1 VKEVVEL
8 LRELVAARTVNPPGD
23 ELRGAEVLRDYLQ
36 GRGIPVEV
44 DEFLPGR
51 ANLRAEVGE
60 GGRTVLLTSHL
71 DVVPPGRE
79 ELWGGDPFVMRE
91 SGGRLYGRG
100 TVDAKGSL
108 ASMAVAVAELSGER
122 LKGKVRFAAVA
133 GEEVDGMGSKRL
145 VEQGFLGDGVVVG
158 EPTSLKVAVTHKG
171 RLRITLTVP
180 GRASH
185 ASRPEEGINPILRA
199 AGVISGMKLLS
210 ERFSERK
217 HPLLGPC
224 SLVFTVVS
232 AGEKANMIPDSC
244 LLQMDARVVPPW
256 TVEEAREEVEKF
268 VGRLSDEL
276 GFKIYVQVEALG
288 RPAATP
294 PDEPLVR
301 TAMDAVEVCGVNQEG
316 PEGFGACCDMQHFRA
331 AGVPTIILGPGELSQ
346 AHATDESVKEEEI
359 LRAVRVYREL
369 VRRFLC

>member
-1 VKEVVEL
+1 MAGQALEELPIPVKS
-8 LRELVAARTVNPPGD
+8 RVATGLYVNWDSAVKVD
-23 ELRGAEVLRDYLQ
+23 EEVLAWAEAASTSPPETLTVESEGEAAYLLMEAVKK
-36 GRGIPVEV
+36 GGGEHLISEELYRRLRSLFGLKAERR
-44 DEFLPGR
+44 LGGNGYHMGR
-51 ANLRAEVGE
+51 A
-60 GGRTVLLTSHL
+60 LLELGVKPLVSYPCR
-71 DVVPPGRE
+71 PPAIMYSS
-79 ELWGGDPFVMRE
+79 PIF
-91 SGGRLYGRG
+91 
-100 TVDAKGSL
+100 
-108 ASMAVAVAELSGER
+108 
-122 LKGKVRFAAVA
+122 
-133 GEEVDGMGSKRL
+133 
-145 VEQGFLGDGVVVG
+145 
-158 EPTSLKVAVTHKG
+158 KVAHKG

-185 ASRPEEGINPILRA
+185 ASRPEEGINPIIRA
-199 AGVISGMKLLS
+199 AEVISGMKPLS
-210 ERFSERK
+210 ERFSERE

-232 AGEKANMIPDSC
+232 AGEKANIIPDSC

-256 TVEEAREEVEKF
+256 TVEEAREEIETF

-276 GFKIYVQVEALG
+276 GFEISVRVEALG

-346 AHATDESVKEEEI
+346 AHTTDESVKEEEI